1 MKLKNAV
8 IGQVVQIKNIHEEPT
23 DCSVRTAYQY
33 GVNTAEHEG
42 VIVSQPDASGDV
54 RVQFDDW
61 WFKHITDPERDYL
74 YVHHSKL
81 RKVK

>member
-8 IGQVVQIKNIHEEPT
+8 IGQVVQIKYIHEKPT
-23 DCSVRTAYQY
+23 ECSPRTSYEY
-33 GVNTAEHEG
+33 GVNIEEHEG
-42 VIVSQPDASGDV
+42 VIVSRPDGDGDV

-61 WFKHITDPERDYL
+61 FEHATVPERNYL

>member
-8 IGQVVQIKNIHEEPT
+8 IGQVVQIKYIHEKPT
-23 DCSVRTAYQY
+23 ECSPRTAYEY
-33 GVNTAEHEG
+33 GVVIEEYTG
-42 VIVSQPDASGDV
+42 VIVSSPDEAGDV

-61 WFKHITDPERDYL
+61 FEHSTVPNRDYL
-74 YVHHSKL
+74 YVHHTKL

>member
-8 IGQVVQIKNIHEEPT
+8 IGQVVQIKNIDDPPT
-23 DCSVRTAYQY
+23 ESDARTCHRF
-33 GVNTAEHEG
+33 GVHIEEHEG
-42 VIVSQPDASGDV
+42 VIVSEPDGDGDV

-61 WFKHITDPERDYL
+61 FEHSTVPKRDYL

>member
-8 IGQVVQIKNIHEEPT
+8 IGQVVQIKDIHEEPT
-23 DCSVRTAYQY
+23 DCSARTAYQY
-33 GVNTAEHEG
+33 GVNIEEHEG
-42 VIVSQPDASGDV
+42 VIVSAPDGDGDV
-54 RVQFDDW
+54 RVKFDD
-61 WFKHITDPERDYL
+61 WFKHITVPERDYL

>member
-8 IGQVVQIKNIHEEPT
+8 IGQVVQIKYIHEKPT
-23 DCSVRTAYQY
+23 ECSHRTAYGY
-33 GVNTAEHEG
+33 GVDTEEHEG
-42 VIVSQPDASGDV
+42 VIVSHPDAVGDV
-54 RVQFDDW
+54 RVQLGDW
-61 WFKHITDPERDYL
+61 FEHTADPDRDYL

>member
-8 IGQVVQIKNIHEEPT
+8 LGQVVQIKNIHEEPT
-23 DCSVRTAYQY
+23 EYSPYTAYEY
-33 GVNTAEHEG
+33 GVNIEEHEG
-42 VIVSQPDASGDV
+42 VIVSRPDKDGDV
-54 RVQFDDW
+54 RVQFGD
-61 WFKHITDPERDYL
+61 WFKHATCQYRDYL

>member
-8 IGQVVQIKNIHEEPT
+8 IGQVVQIKYIHEKPT
-23 DCSVRTAYQY
+23 ECSLRTAYEY
-33 GVNTAEHEG
+33 GVTIEEHEC
-42 VIVSQPDASGDV
+42 VIVSHPDTDGDV
-54 RVQFDDW
+54 RVQFGDW
-61 WFKHITDPERDYL
+61 FENAILPQRDYL

>member
-8 IGQVVQIKNIHEEPT
+8 VGQVVQIKDIHEEPT
-23 DCSVRTAYQY
+23 YWCSRTCYGY
-33 GVNTAEHEG
+33 GVNVEEHEG
-42 VIVSQPDASGDV
+42 IIVSAPDEDGDV

-61 WFKHITDPERDYL
+61 FEHATAPERNYL

>member
-8 IGQVVQIKNIHEEPT
+8 VGQVVQIKYIHEEPT
-23 DCSVRTAYQY
+23 DGDSRTCYEF
-33 GVNTAEHEG
+33 GVNIEEHEG
-42 VIVSQPDASGDV
+42 VIVAEPDYSGDV
-54 RVQFDDW
+54 RVEFGE
-61 WFKHITDPERDYL
+61 WFEHATDPNRDYL

>member
-8 IGQVVQIKNIHEEPT
+8 IGQVVQIKYIHEKPT
-23 DCSVRTAYQY
+23 ECSLRTAYEY
-33 GVNTAEHEG
+33 GVNIEEHEG
-42 VIVSQPDASGDV
+42 VIVSHPDADGDV
-54 RVQFDDW
+54 EVQFDDW
-61 WFKHITDPERDYL
+61 FEHTADPDRDYL

>member
-8 IGQVVQIKNIHEEPT
+8 IGQVVQIKCIHEKPT
-23 DCSVRTAYQY
+23 ECSHRTAYEY
-33 GVNTAEHEG
+33 GVNIEEHEG
-42 VIVSQPDASGDV
+42 VIVSRPDEDGDV

-61 WFKHITDPERDYL
+61 FEHADAPDLDYL

>member
-8 IGQVVQIKNIHEEPT
+8 IGQVVQIKYIHESPIE
-23 DCSVRTAYQY
+23 CSPRTAYEY
-33 GVNTAEHEG
+33 GVNTKEHEG
-42 VIVSQPDASGDV
+42 VIVSHPDEDGDV
-54 RVQFDDW
+54 RVQFGDW
-61 WFKHITDPERDYL
+61 FEHAAAPDRDYL

>member
-8 IGQVVQIKNIHEEPT
+8 IGQVVQIKNIHEPPT
-23 DCSVRTAYQY
+23 EGDARTCYKF
-33 GVNTAEHEG
+33 GVTVEEHDG
-42 VIVSQPDASGDV
+42 VIVSCPDGDGDV
-54 RVQFDDW
+54 RVEFDDW
-61 WFKHITDPERDYL
+61 FEHATVPNRNYL

>member
-8 IGQVVQIKNIHEEPT
+8 IGQVVQIKNIYEEPT
-23 DCSVRTAYQY
+23 DCCSRICYGY
-33 GVNTAEHEG
+33 GVNIEEHEG
-42 VIVSQPDASGDV
+42 IIVSAPDEDGNV

-61 WFKHITDPERDYL
+61 FEHATVPDRDYL

>member
-8 IGQVVQIKNIHEEPT
+8 IGQVVQIKDIYDYPT
-23 DCSVRTAYQY
+23 DCCSRTCYEY
-33 GVNTAEHEG
+33 GVNIEEHEG
-42 VIVSQPDASGDV
+42 VIVCRPDADGDV
-54 RVQFDDW
+54 HVEFDDW
-61 WFKHITDPERDYL
+61 FRHTTFPNRKHL

>member
-8 IGQVVQIKNIHEEPT
+8 IGQVVQIKCIHEKPIE
-23 DCSVRTAYQY
+23 CSIRTAYEY
-33 GVNTAEHEG
+33 GVNIEEHEG
-42 VIVSQPDASGDV
+42 VIVVRPDADGDV
-54 RVQFDDW
+54 HVQFGDW
-61 WFKHITDPERDYL
+61 FEHAADPDRDYL